1 MKRVLSLVLTI
12 ALLLLAGLLGI
23 TVSAETHTDISGD
36 GVGHAF
42 DNACDTTCNDCGYVR
57 VVGEHEYDNAC
68 DATCNL
74 CGATRTPEEH
84 VYDDNDDHYCNIC
97 NLYTLLQY
105 EINYRNHTAA
115 ITGFDGIDSGA
126 FVIPENINGYPVVII
141 KNCAFFGC
149 NLTSITI
156 PNSITRMEGGA
167 FLGCTNL
174 KEVHISDM

>member
-1 MKRVLSLVLTI
+1 MKRTLSLILTT

-74 CGATRTPEEH
+74 CGATRTPRSMFTMTMMTIIATF
-84 VYDDNDDHYCNIC
+84 VIFTRCYSMKS
-97 NLYTLLQY
+97 
-105 EINYRNHTAA
+105 
-115 ITGFDGIDSGA
+115 ITGTILLRLQGST
-126 FVIPENINGYPVVII
+126 E
-141 KNCAFFGC
+141 
-149 NLTSITI
+149 SIVAH
-156 PNSITRMEGGA
+156 S
-167 FLGCTNL
+167 
-174 KEVHISDM
+174 